1 MPIEHYV
8 VCDGCGEQEEINVED
23 VPKTWWTLSTANE
36 SAKELKIAESH
47 ESFGPYTFCS
57 LDCVT
62 TFVQRQD
69 RDDRLRA

>member
-8 VCDGCGEQEEINVED
+8 VCDGCGEQEEINGED
-23 VPKTWWTLSTANE
+23 IPKTWWTLSTDNE
-36 SAKELKIAESH
+36 SAKELQITESH
-47 ESFGPYTFCS
+47 ESFGPYTFCC

-62 TFVQRQD
+62 KFVARQD